1 MTASRAPGTVFWI
14 TGLSGAGKSTVA
26 AALQRRLLEAGR
38 PAVVIDGDRIR
49 AVLGADGL
57 AAADRRRMGGIYA
70 GLARDIALQGVDA
83 ICATISLFHDLH
95 AWNRANIDNYREIYL
110 RAALATRTARDP
122 KGLYRAARDHAAGP
136 MPGFDEPFD
145 EPRAPDLVI
154 DNDAGGPDGAVAL
167 IWDRLVAPQLA
178 AA

>member
-26 AALQRRLLEAGR
+26 AALQRRLLDAGR

-49 AVLGADGL
+49 AVIGTDGL
-57 AAADRRRMGGIYA
+57 GAADRRKMGGIYA

-95 AWNRANIDNYREIYL
+95 AWNRANIPNYREIYL
-110 RAALATRTARDP
+110 RAALATRAARDP
-122 KGLYRAARDHAAGP
+122 KGLYDSARAGRAGP
-136 MPGFDEPFD
+136 MPGLDEPFD
-145 EPRAPDLVI
+145 EPRAPDMVI
-154 DNDAGGPDGAVAL
+154 DNDTPDPACAVAL
-167 IWDRLVAPQLA
+167 IWERLVVPQLA

>member
-1 MTASRAPGTVFWI
+1 MTATPRIGTVFWI

-26 AALQRRLLEAGR
+26 ATLQRRLADAGR

-49 AVLGADGL
+49 AVLGSGGL

-70 GLARDIALQGVDA
+70 GLARDIALQGLDA

-95 AWNRANIDNYREIYL
+95 AWNRANIANYREIYL
-110 RAALATRTARDP
+110 RAALETRAARDP
-122 KGLYRAARDHAAGP
+122 KGLYRAASDGRAGP
-136 MPGFDEPFD
+136 MPGLDEPVE
-145 EPRAPDLVI
+145 EPRSPDLVI
-154 DNDAGGPDGAVAL
+154 DNDGQDPERAVAL
-167 IWDRLVAPQLA
+167 IWEHLVVPQLA

>member
-26 AALQRRLLEAGR
+26 AALQRRLLDAGR

-49 AVLGADGL
+49 AVIGTDGL
-57 AAADRRRMGGIYA
+57 GAADRRNMGGIYA

-95 AWNRANIDNYREIYL
+95 AWNRANIPNYREIYL
-110 RAALATRTARDP
+110 RAALETRAARDP
-122 KGLYRAARDHAAGP
+122 KGLYKKARAGQIENFTGISSP
-136 MPGFDEPFD
+136 YEEPD
-145 EPRAPDLVI
+145 SPELRLHT
-154 DNDAGGPDGAVAL
+154 GSAL
-167 IWDRLVAPQLA
+167 PPQGQRRQE
-178 AA
+178 